1 MGKVL
6 YSSEWSASERAAAAK
21 DARKETRPGKASPAN
36 PARAAVPA
44 DGVVR
49 VGRETQG
56 RKGGGVTVVTGIPL
70 QGDALTAFAKELKAK
85 LGTGGTLKDGVL
97 ELQGDVR
104 DKVVALLT
112 ARGWTVKRVG
122 G

>member
-1 MGKVL
+1 MGKIL
-6 YSSEWSASERAAAAK
+6 YSSEWSAAERAAAAK
-21 DARKETRPGKASPAN
+21 ETRKEGKPSKSAPVSSRPV
-36 PARAAVPA
+36 VPN

-70 QGDALTAFAKELKAK
+70 AGDPLTAFAKELKAK

-104 DKVVALLT
+104 DKVVGLLS

>member
-1 MGKVL
+1 MGKMV

-21 DARKETRPGKASPAN
+21 SAKSERKESSASPDTAPRLPN
-36 PARAAVPA
+36 
-44 DGVVR
+44 DGWVR

-70 QGDALTAFAKELKAK
+70 AGDALSAFAKQAK
-85 LGTGGTLKDGVL
+85 STLGTGGTLRGGVL

-104 DKVVALLT
+104 DRAVALMEKQ
-112 ARGWTVKRVG
+112 GWKVKRAG